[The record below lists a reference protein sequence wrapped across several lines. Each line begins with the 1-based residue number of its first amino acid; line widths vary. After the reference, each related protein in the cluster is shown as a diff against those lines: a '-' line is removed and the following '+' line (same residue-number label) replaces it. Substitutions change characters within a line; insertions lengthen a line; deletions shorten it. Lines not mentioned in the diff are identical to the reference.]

1 VNYAATEGMKWAIL
15 TNACKWQLY
24 RVIVD
29 KQVDKELFLEFS
41 LLDPS
46 SIDYNDLYILT
57 RESLKK
63 GLIDKYWEYKN
74 ALKPSVVLNVL
85 LSQSVID
92 KLRREVSAVSGY
104 KVTSEKIVDILVSR
118 VIRPEVIRESPTAQ
132 RRIPKKDVPKPPQGI
147 DIDGLTPMQCEIL
160 KILKEANTPVS
171 LDKIKELLMERGAEF
186 KSLAGA
192 FRGLSIKL
200 GGDIL

>member
-1 VNYAATEGMKWAIL
+1 MNYAATEGVKWAIL
-15 TNACKWQLY
+15 TNACEWQLY

-104 KVTSEKIVDILVSR
+104 KVTSEEIVDILVSR
-118 VIRPEVIRESPTAQ
+118 VIRPEVIRESSTAQ

-186 KSLAGA
+186 KSLAGT

>member
-1 VNYAATEGMKWAIL
+1 MNYAATEGVKWAIL
-15 TNACKWQLY
+15 TNACEWQLY

-92 KLRREVSAVSGY
+92 KLRTEVSAVSGY
-104 KVTSEKIVDILVSR
+104 KVTSEEIVDILVSR
-118 VIRPEVIRESPTAQ
+118 VIRPEVIRESSTAQ

-186 KSLAGA
+186 KSLAGT

>member
-1 VNYAATEGMKWAIL
+1 MNYAATEGVKWAIL
-15 TNACKWQLY
+15 TNACEWQLY

-92 KLRREVSAVSGY
+92 KLRTEVSAVSGY
-104 KVTSEKIVDILVSR
+104 KVTSEEIVDILVSR
-118 VIRPEVIRESPTAQ
+118 VIRPEVIRESSAAQ

-147 DIDGLTPMQCEIL
+147 DIDGLTPMQSEIL

-186 KSLAGA
+186 KSLAGT
-192 FRGLSIKL
+192 FRGLSTKL